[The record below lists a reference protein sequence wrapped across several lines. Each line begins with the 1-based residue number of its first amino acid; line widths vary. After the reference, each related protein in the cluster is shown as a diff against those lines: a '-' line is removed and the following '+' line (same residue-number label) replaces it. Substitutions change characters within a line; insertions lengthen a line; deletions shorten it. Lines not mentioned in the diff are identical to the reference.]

1 MPDDASTAFAEE
13 TVSIDRTFDAPRERV
28 FKAWTQPDEIAA
40 WYGPAHVEIPR
51 DGVRVDL
58 RVGGRWEV
66 TMLAPGGRRFVVG
79 YEIQALVEPELIVL
93 RSDPM
98 PQSGMP
104 IGTLV
109 RLEFHDLGGQTRVT
123 LTDGPFPAGGGSGA
137 RAGYNAAF
145 DKLATHLA
153 S

>member
-1 MPDDASTAFAEE
+1 MPDDASTALAEE
-13 TVSIDRTFDAPRERV
+13 TVSIDRIFDAPRERV
-28 FKAWTQPDEIAA
+28 FKAWTQPDQIAA

-66 TMLAPGGRRFVVG
+66 TMLAPGGRQFVVG
-79 YEIQALVEPELIVL
+79 YEIQALVEPELLVL

-98 PQSGMP
+98 PQAGVP
-104 IGTLV
+104 NGTLV

-123 LTDGPFPAGGGSGA
+123 LTDGPFPTGGASGA
-137 RAGYNAAF
+137 QAGYNAAF
-145 DKLATHLA
+145 DKLARHLA
-153 S
+153 R